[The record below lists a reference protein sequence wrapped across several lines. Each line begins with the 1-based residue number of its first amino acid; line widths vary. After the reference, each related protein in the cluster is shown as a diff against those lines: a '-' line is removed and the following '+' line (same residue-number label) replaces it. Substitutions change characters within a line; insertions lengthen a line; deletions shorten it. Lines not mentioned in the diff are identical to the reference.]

1 MDNPAVP
8 TAREGRVL
16 RWTARILGLLFISIF
31 LAFFIPDWLT
41 KGRFPVD
48 PDRIPMTIAL
58 FVSFLGLLIA
68 WKWEGIGGLLA
79 LLSILAFGALG
90 LQTPGRPGGTI
101 LLCVMYL
108 LPAVLFILVWR
119 RMKTRHRAPPG
130 TAHS

>member
-90 LQTPGRPGGTI
+90 LQTRGRPGGTI